1 MQPKSYHFPH
11 WMPLP
16 HFSPDSDLH
25 RVVAAIAR
33 HTPSMKRVLAT
44 ALLVV
49 LVLTAGP
56 AAAVPPRWAWPTPAP
71 HALVRQYL
79 APATPYGPGH
89 RGIDIAAAASSM
101 GAVEIRAPADGV
113 VHFAGVV
120 VDRPVLSI
128 AHVGGLL
135 SSYEPL
141 TTTLAAGDAVS
152 RGQVIGT
159 LEPGHCSQ
167 QLCLHFG
174 VRLDGEYVNP
184 LLLLGG
190 LPRSVLLPTRPAG

>member
-1 MQPKSYHFPH
+1 M
-11 WMPLP
+11 
-16 HFSPDSDLH
+16 
-25 RVVAAIAR
+25 
-33 HTPSMKRVLAT
+33 
-44 ALLVV
+44 LLS
-49 LVLTAGP
+49 
-56 AAAVPPRWAWPTPAP
+56 AAAVDAASAQQAPPWNWPVPAP
-71 HALVRQYL
+71 HALARQYL

-89 RGIDIAAAASSM
+89 RGIDIAST
-101 GAVEIRAPADGV
+101 AVEIRAPADGV

-128 AHVGGLL
+128 DHTGGLL

-141 TTTLAAGDAVS
+141 TTTLVAGDPVR
-152 RGQVIGT
+152 RGDVIGT
-159 LEPGHCSQ
+159 LLPGHCSQ

-190 LPRSVLLPTRPAG
+190 VPRSVLLPTR

>member
-1 MQPKSYHFPH
+1 MQPKSYHFPQ

-16 HFSPDSDLH
+16 HFSPDSHLP
-25 RVVAAIAR
+25 RIVAAIAR
-33 HTPSMKRVLAT
+33 HTPSMKRVLAS

-49 LVLTAGP
+49 LVLSAGP
-56 AAAVPPRWAWPTPAP
+56 AAADPPRWAWPTPAP

-89 RGIDIAAAASSM
+89 RGIDIATDS
-101 GAVEIRAPADGV
+101 VEVTAPADGV

-120 VDRPVLSI
+120 VDRPVLSVR
-128 AHVGGLL
+128 HLGGLL
-135 SSYEPL
+135 SSFEPVSTVL
-141 TTTLAAGDAVS
+141 VEGDAVE
-152 RGQVIGT
+152 RGQVVGT
-159 LEPGHCSQ
+159 LERGHCPQ

-190 LPRSVLLPTRPAG
+190 VPRSVLLPTRAPEL